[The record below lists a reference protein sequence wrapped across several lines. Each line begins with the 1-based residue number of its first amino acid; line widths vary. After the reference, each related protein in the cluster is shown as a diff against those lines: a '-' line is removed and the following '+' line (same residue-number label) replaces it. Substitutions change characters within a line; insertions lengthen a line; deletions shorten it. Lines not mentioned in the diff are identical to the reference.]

1 MKRILVTGGAGYIG
15 SVTTELLCDLGYEVT
30 VVDNLERGYREAV
43 DPRAAFVQ
51 ADLRDARAIATA
63 LDRVRPEGVVHFAA
77 YIEVGESMRDPL
89 PFFENNVVGP
99 LNLARAM
106 AGCGC
111 RKLVFSS
118 TCAVYGT
125 PDAVPMNE
133 ELPLRPESVYGES
146 KLISERIFSWVG
158 RIHGFTPVFLRYFNA
173 AGATPTRGEAHRPET
188 HLIPLALESALG
200 KREGLSLYGV
210 DYPTR
215 DGTCVRDY
223 VHVRDLARAHV
234 LALEKDV
241 RGAFNLGSG
250 EGFTVLEVIEAA
262 RRITGCVIPT
272 EARGRRAG
280 DAISLVADSGKAE
293 RELGW
298 KPQYSDI
305 DECVQSAWDWK
316 CSHPNG
322 YGQIE
327 HKTV

>member
-223 VHVRDLARAHV
+223 VHVREATIRPETVPAFGTTFTFVTSRGPMSLRWRRTSGARLIWGAGKV
-234 LALEKDV
+234 LRFWKLSKPPGVLPVASFRRR
-241 RGAFNLGSG
+241 RGAG
-250 EGFTVLEVIEAA
+250 
-262 RRITGCVIPT
+262 
-272 EARGRRAG
+272 ARGTRF
-280 DAISLVADSGKAE
+280 
-293 RELGW
+293 
-298 KPQYSDI
+298 P
-305 DECVQSAWDWK
+305 
-316 CSHPNG
+316 
-322 YGQIE
+322 
-327 HKTV
+327 